1 MPTLKK
7 ILSITGF
14 VIFIC
19 FPGISQA
26 NNIDLKSSRIYLE
39 NNIYYI
45 DATYDFT
52 FTKEVLDALL
62 HGIPLE
68 IHTLFQLRL
77 KRKWYWDKT
86 ISETKLS
93 HRLEHQPLTQDYLT
107 IDLKTGLHHSYDN
120 LEAALNNIGTV
131 SRQEL
136 FNQTLLQEEDDYY
149 IARFRTYLDLDALPS
164 PMRPQVYFSKAW
176 DLDSKWHEWKL
187 NQ

>member
-1 MPTLKK
+1 MSAIKK
-7 ILSITGF
+7 ILSVTAF
-14 VIFIC
+14 VIFIYL
-19 FPGISQA
+19 PGISLA

-45 DATYDFT
+45 DARYNFT

-77 KRKWYWDKT
+77 KRKWYFDKT
-86 ISETKLS
+86 VSETKLS

-107 IDLKTGLHHSYDN
+107 IDLKTGLRHSYDN

-136 FNQTLLQEEDDYY
+136 FNKTLLQADDYY

-164 PMRPQVYFSKAW
+164 PMRPQVYFYKAW
-176 DLDSKWHEWKL
+176 DIDSKWHEWKL